1 MSGPAARRAAAL
13 PVLTRGQERVS
24 VLTMMVERSNGTRSP
39 GEPDGTRQALT
50 RERILD
56 AALRRFARYGYR
68 KTSMAEIA
76 RDLGVVKGALYYHV
90 PGGKQELLD
99 AVVSREEER
108 LLARMTAAAEAAPDP
123 AAALRAVIEEKLLA
137 LRELREVLGLRREL
151 GEEFAALVLAK
162 ERDFSRQERALFA
175 RLLREGI
182 EQGVFRPIPAPEAT
196 VRALQAMVR
205 SLELPEM
212 FGEEPVAGTELLE
225 GLFRLVFHGL
235 LAREGETPR

>member
-1 MSGPAARRAAAL
+1 MVTARPGL
-13 PVLTRGQERVS
+13 VPGRVS
-24 VLTMMVERSNGTRSP
+24 RGLTGGRNDVTVLTMMVEKSNRSQPTNGS
-39 GEPDGTRQALT
+39 RQALT

-56 AALRRFARYGYR
+56 AAMRRFARYGFR

-108 LLARMTAAAEAAPDP
+108 LLARMVAAAERAPDP
-123 AAALRAVIEEKLLA
+123 AAALRAVIEEKLRV

-151 GEEFAALVLAK
+151 GEEFAALVLSK
-162 ERDFSRQERALFA
+162 EREFSRRERELFT
-175 RLLREGI
+175 RLLRDGVER
-182 EQGVFRPIPAPEAT
+182 GVFRPIPLMDTA

-212 FGEEPVAGTELLE
+212 FGGERIAGTELLD
-225 GLFRLVFHGL
+225 GLLELVFHGL
-235 LAREGETPR
+235 LAHGEGGNR

>member
-1 MSGPAARRAAAL
+1 MPGRFFGDD
-13 PVLTRGQERVS
+13 LTRSRVDTS
-24 VLTMMVERSNGTRSP
+24 LLTMMVEKSNHSQLTS
-39 GEPDGTRQALT
+39 ESKQALT

-56 AALRRFARYGYR
+56 AALRRFSRYGYR

-108 LLARMTAAAEAAPDP
+108 LLARMVAAAERAPDP
-123 AAALRAVIEEKLLA
+123 AAALRAVIEEKLLV
-137 LRELREVLGLRREL
+137 LRELRELLGLRREL
-151 GEEFAALVLAK
+151 GEEFAALVLSK
-162 ERDFSRQERALFA
+162 EREFSRRERELFV
-175 RLLREGI
+175 RLLRTGM
-182 EQGVFRPIPAPEAT
+182 EQGVFRPIPLLDTA

-212 FGEEPVAGTELLE
+212 FGGQQIAGTELFD
-225 GLFRLVFHGL
+225 GLLDLVFRGL
-235 LAREGETPR
+235 LARGAGGGR

>member
-1 MSGPAARRAAAL
+1 
-13 PVLTRGQERVS
+13 
-24 VLTMMVERSNGTRSP
+24 MMVEKSNSSSTENGS
-39 GEPDGTRQALT
+39 RQALN

-56 AALRRFARYGYR
+56 AALRRFARYGFR

-99 AVVSREEER
+99 AVVSREEQR
-108 LLARMTAAAEAAPDP
+108 LLARMEAAAERAPEP
-123 AAALRAVIEEKLLA
+123 AGALRAVIEEKLRA

-151 GEEFAALVLAK
+151 GEEFAALVLSR
-162 ERDFSRQERALFA
+162 EREFTRRERELFA
-175 RLLREGI
+175 RILREGV
-182 EQGVFRPIPAPEAT
+182 EAGVFRPIPVVETT

-212 FGEEPVAGTELLE
+212 FGGERVQGTELVE
-225 GLFRLVFHGL
+225 GLFELVFHGL
-235 LAREGETPR
+235 LAREERPDR